1 MLAGS
6 REIVSK
12 PSRHNKGNIALFPV
26 GVDSAKD
33 TLFSRLLIEKVG
45 KNYCHFPI
53 EEDKGYDEAYFKGLT
68 SEKRVNVV
76 KKGVRKSE
84 WKLVS
89 GRRNEPLDL
98 RNYAFAAL
106 RIANPNLE
114 KRYSMGNVK
123 TKTVIKKRKIL
134 SKGI

>member
-1 MLAGS
+1 M
-6 REIVSK
+6 
-12 PSRHNKGNIALFPV
+12 
-26 GVDSAKD
+26 
-33 TLFSRLLIEKVG
+33 IEKVG

-53 EEDKGYDEAYFKGLT
+53 EEEKGYDEAYFKGLT

-114 KRYSMGNVK
+114 KRYSMGNVR